1 MAKHILQ
8 PDQTKIDDNETGEDE
23 EAIEARVT
31 QQRAEEMLEAYKRLI
46 VHSRNK
52 AAAANKDQPLL
63 AGYNTEAEQRVYE
76 QLFVDF
82 GEDISDI
89 KKAFKHYNLD
99 ETITEDDTQRY
110 SIN

>member
-46 VHSRNK
+46 VQSRQK